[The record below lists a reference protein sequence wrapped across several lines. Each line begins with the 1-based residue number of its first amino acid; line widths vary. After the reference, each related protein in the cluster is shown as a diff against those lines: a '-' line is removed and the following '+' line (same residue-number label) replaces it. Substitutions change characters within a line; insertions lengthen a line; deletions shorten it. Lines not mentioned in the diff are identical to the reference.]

1 MVVHCFF
8 LEEKSADDPRK
19 VWRAAAATYL
29 VPQPHDSTRW
39 RHSNEATWDESLN
52 SSTLCSLSERNLVL
66 LFRRTDTAD
75 DDIDSGQHVG
85 ERFLRALEIALANL
99 YTSLLEGYD
108 GRLLNRPGTDES
120 MNFL

>member
-1 MVVHCFF
+1 
-8 LEEKSADDPRK
+8 
-19 VWRAAAATYL
+19 
-29 VPQPHDSTRW
+29 
-39 RHSNEATWDESLN
+39 
-52 SSTLCSLSERNLVL
+52 LVL

-75 DDIDSGQHVG
+75 NDIDSGQHVG
-85 ERFLRALEIALANL
+85 ERLLRALEIALANL